1 MHSRQIELLQHSSS
15 QKWKEMNCQY
25 QVCEKHS
32 YDQCSEAYLLYSH
45 HDKSDKE
52 FKINCRE
59 SCNAMLT
66 RSSLVAAGDSSRN

>member
-1 MHSRQIELLQHSSS
+1 MDTVVLERDD
-15 QKWKEMNCQY
+15 CQY